1 VKNTTRGGSEGQG
14 VKNTKPPSE
23 KTSIAKNEQDLTS
36 QDEEESVGADG
47 STKDQENTH
56 FEIVPTTLNRMRLL
70 DDPSSML
77 HDWAAFADID
87 DDDTCSDRTK
97 KIADFFSEPE
107 HHPVENLDKITM
119 GTPKGFL
126 VVKTGGREGSPS
138 DGYFF
143 YFQEEGTHIFGLH
156 GLKSPFFVEQ
166 WRGGQKVWSGQTR
179 IWPCEGETSKEFG
192 VSVNGYGRRSP
203 IGQAGDDD
211 WLIGDIAHIVCYHN
225 EASGSP
231 FQETMNAY
239 QQQVLE
245 CSNEKP
251 NFNLS
256 EVDIPR
262 GYDDDDDNDDDDDYD
277 DDLPDDAATSVAL
290 SPGIDS
296 PPPEKH
302 VMTGMSM
309 SSLSFRT

>member
-1 VKNTTRGGSEGQG
+1 
-14 VKNTKPPSE
+14 
-23 KTSIAKNEQDLTS
+23 
-36 QDEEESVGADG
+36 
-47 STKDQENTH
+47 
-56 FEIVPTTLNRMRLL
+56 
-70 DDPSSML
+70 
-77 HDWAAFADID
+77 
-87 DDDTCSDRTK
+87 
-97 KIADFFSEPE
+97 
-107 HHPVENLDKITM
+107 
-119 GTPKGFL
+119 
-126 VVKTGGREGSPS
+126 
-138 DGYFF
+138 
-143 YFQEEGTHIFGLH
+143 
-156 GLKSPFFVEQ
+156 VEQ